1 MLCEAKI
8 LVVGYSPG
16 LVSCGVMG
24 LLSLLRPLSWVAPI
38 IAVLPL
44 KHLDFIESPVP
55 IITGLVLDTHG
66 SLTPTGILEQCS

>member
-1 MLCEAKI
+1 M
-8 LVVGYSPG
+8 LVVGYEPG

-38 IAVLPL
+38 IPVLPM

-55 IITGLVLDTHG
+55 IIAGLVLDAND
-66 SLTPTGILEQCS
+66 SLTSMDILDRCA